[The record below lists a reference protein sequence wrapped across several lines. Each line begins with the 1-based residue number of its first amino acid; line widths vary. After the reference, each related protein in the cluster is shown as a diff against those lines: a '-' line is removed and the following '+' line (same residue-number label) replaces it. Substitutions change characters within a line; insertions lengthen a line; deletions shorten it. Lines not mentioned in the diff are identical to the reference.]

1 MPEPQMCD
9 PGDSAAPPFASLSQ
23 QREAA
28 TLGMWVFLGMEV
40 LFFGALFLGYMVFR
54 ISHPETFIAAGR
66 HTLILAGTV
75 NTALLLISSFTM
87 ALAVRSAN
95 LLEDNARVVRC
106 LLLTLV
112 LGCAFVGIKC
122 FEYSHEIHEGLL
134 PGGAFHFEGPDP
146 RHAQMFFY
154 LYFLM
159 TGMHLLHV
167 LIGLGL
173 IAVFIV
179 RAKYTVRKKRFSI
192 ALEQLGLYWHFVDLV
207 WVFLFPL
214 IYLGGR
220 AA

>member
-1 MPEPQMCD
+1 MSHPS
-9 PGDSAAPPFASLSQ
+9 DSTAPPFTSFSQ

-28 TLGMWVFLGMEV
+28 TLGMWGFLGMEV
-40 LFFGALFLGYMVFR
+40 LFFGPMFLGYIVFR
-54 ISHPETFIAAGR
+54 INFPDAFMAASR
-66 HTLILAGTV
+66 HTLILAGSV

-95 LLEDNARVVRC
+95 LLEDSAKVVRSLLVT
-106 LLLTLV
+106 LLL
-112 LGCAFVGIKC
+112 GGAFVGIKC

-134 PGGAFHFEGPDP
+134 PGASFHLDGADP
-146 RHAQMFFY
+146 QQAQMFFY

-167 LIGLGL
+167 IIGLGL
-173 IAVFIV
+173 IAVFIL
-179 RAKYTVRKKRFSI
+179 RAKLTVRKERFSI
-192 ALEQLGLYWHFVDLV
+192 AMEQLGLYWHFVDLV